1 MKITTVALAFA
12 VIGTAAAAS
21 GQKDSWRLDDFED
34 GDRVAASR
42 LSWGIVSDAAQG
54 GATRASVDVVAGGA
68 AGSKKAL
75 RVSGT
80 LAEKGFAGAW
90 VALESGSRSLDVS
103 AFSGVRLRAR
113 GDGAAVLV
121 GLRGGMPFA
130 NYTARQPLTREWTL
144 IEVPFASLA
153 APGAAKPFDAHDV
166 RWLGVQAAPD
176 TAGAFSFE
184 FDDVELV
191 GATAAPVANGG
202 PAFTMRVP
210 VGKAS
215 ELPKGVA
222 WRELAQDAAG
232 DGARPGLPDARTL
245 SVYDDAKSGRVWFR
259 VGLAEPPPAE
269 GFGVNIVLDLDGR
282 QDNGREWW
290 GANKAFR
297 FDRLVTAFV
306 QLRDGDVYQG
316 TFGVADAD
324 AVFKGEMADARF
336 EMPRLIVD
344 EAARALYVGIPKAAL
359 GGSSDVAAL
368 AAVGSAFL
376 HNDDVPDKGSA
387 RIGR

>member
-1 MKITTVALAFA
+1 MELANVVLLLA
-12 VIGTAAAAS
+12 VVGAS
-21 GQKDSWRLDDFED
+21 PEAKPGWRLDDFED
-34 GDRVAASR
+34 GDRVAVSG

-54 GATRASVDVVAGGA
+54 GASRARVDVVSGGP
-68 AGSKKAL
+68 AGSKKSM

-90 VALESGSRSLDVS
+90 VALDSGSRSVDAS
-103 AFSGVRLRAR
+103 AFAGVRLRAR
-113 GDGAAVLV
+113 GEGAVLV

-130 NYTARQPLTREWTL
+130 NHMARHALAGEWTL
-144 IEVPFASLA
+144 LEVPFASLA
-153 APGAAKPFDAHDV
+153 AAGAAKPFDAHDV
-166 RWLGVQAAPD
+166 RWLGVQASSE
-176 TAGAFSFE
+176 TTGAFAFE
-184 FDDVELV
+184 IDDVELY
-191 GATAAPVANGG
+191 GSTAAPSGAKG
-202 PAFTMRVP
+202 PALTMRTKA
-210 VGKAS
+210 GKAS
-215 ELPKGVA
+215 ELPASVA

-232 DGARPGLPDARTL
+232 DGARPSLPDARTL
-245 SVYDDAKSGRVWFR
+245 SVCDDAKNGRVWFR
-259 VGLAEPPPAE
+259 VGLAEPPPVD

-316 TFGVADAD
+316 TFGVADAE

-336 EMPRLIVD
+336 ETPKLVVD
-344 EAARALYVGIPKAAL
+344 EAGRALYLGVSRAAL
-359 GGSSDVAAL
+359 GVSGELSAL
-368 AAVGSAFL
+368 AAVGSSFL

-387 RIGR
+387 RLGR

>member
-1 MKITTVALAFA
+1 MTITTLVLTCAAA
-12 VIGTAAAAS
+12 VIGLGAGA
-21 GQKDSWRLDDFED
+21 QKDAWRVDDFED
-34 GDRVAASR
+34 GNRVAASG

-90 VALESGSRSLDVS
+90 VALESGSRSVDAS

-113 GDGAAVLV
+113 GDGAVLV
-121 GLRGGMPFA
+121 GVRGGMPFV
-130 NYTARQPLTREWTL
+130 NYMARQPLTREWTL
-144 IEVPFASLA
+144 LELPFASLA

-176 TAGAFSFE
+176 TTGAFSFE

-191 GATAAPVANGG
+191 GATSAPAAAGG

-215 ELPKGVA
+215 ELPAGIA

-232 DGARPGLPDARTL
+232 DGARPGLPDARTF

-269 GFGVNIVLDLDGR
+269 GFGMNIVLDLDGR

-344 EAARALYVGIPKAAL
+344 EDARALYLGVPKAAL
-359 GGSSDVAAL
+359 GASPEVSAL

-387 RIGR
+387 RLGR